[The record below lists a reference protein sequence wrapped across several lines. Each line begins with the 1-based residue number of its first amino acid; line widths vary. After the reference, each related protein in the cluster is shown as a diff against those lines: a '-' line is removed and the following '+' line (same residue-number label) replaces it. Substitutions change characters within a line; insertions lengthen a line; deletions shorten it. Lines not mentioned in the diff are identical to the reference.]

1 MNRSIILERP
11 LIVRCWRVI
20 GQVAKAEKRTEL
32 IPVLLR
38 VRETGGTDA
47 RDLAEHL
54 LFESRSRRVVAERLL
69 HIAHAYGLVEK
80 EEHDR
85 VFTLTEAG
93 ERAID
98 TDEVFVPDL
107 GAWTI
112 WASDDPLLP
121 SPILRVEAWNEPRA
135 FDEIKGKKRKSSEER
150 SHEALPAWLQKVVNK
165 PITPNVGAAAICIN
179 HLEDKAEAVETNG
192 TLRLSW
198 NVGDG
203 RLQLTGALEGKKVA
217 TELEAPPLSLDQIW
231 FTLFEQEALLE
242 EKKVA
247 TELEASPLSL
257 NQIWPTLLEQEALIE
272 WWDMDRQKLC
282 VSFDGTDDT
291 EREAMVR
298 DLRFE
303 SPHIPDY
310 GEFDLI
316 TVREVP
322 ITPATEADVQSWAK
336 WRLRTRI
343 QDYATSERYAAWR
356 AEAADPFDQYEVEL
370 PTRTQIARELWNQ
383 TTNRPKPEVWHL
395 AAAEDWRL

>member
-11 LIVRCWRVI
+11 VIVKCWRVV

-32 IPVLLR
+32 IPFLLR
-38 VRETGGTDA
+38 VRETGGADA

-80 EEHDR
+80 EERDR

-112 WASDDPLLP
+112 WASEDPLLP
-121 SPILRVEAWNEPRA
+121 SPILRVDAWNEPRA
-135 FDEIKGKKRKSSEER
+135 FDEIKGKKWESAEER
-150 SHEALPAWLQKVVNK
+150 SHEDLPAWLQKVVNR
-165 PITPNVGAAAICIN
+165 PITPNAGGAAICIN
-179 HLEDKAEAVETNG
+179 HLEDKAEAVETND

-203 RLQLTGALEGKKVA
+203 RLQLTGALEGKKIA

-231 FTLFEQEALLE
+231 F
-242 EKKVA
+242 
-247 TELEASPLSL
+247 
-257 NQIWPTLLEQEALIE
+257 TLLEQEALIE

-343 QDYATSERYAAWR
+343 QDYATSERYAAWCK
-356 AEAADPFDQYEVEL
+356 EAVAPFDQYEIKL
-370 PTRTQIARELWNQ
+370 PTRTELFDEFWNK
-383 TTNRPKPEVWHL
+383 TTNLPKPEVWHL

>member
-1 MNRSIILERP
+1 MNRSITLERSV
-11 LIVRCWRVI
+11 IVRCWRVV

-47 RDLAEHL
+47 RGLAEHL
-54 LFESRSRRVVAERLL
+54 LFESRSRRVVAGRLL

-80 EEHDR
+80 EERAR

-98 TDEVFVPDL
+98 TDEVFVPEH

-112 WASDDPLLP
+112 WASEDPLLP
-121 SPILRVEAWNEPRA
+121 SPILRVDTWNEPSA
-135 FDEIKGKKRKSSEER
+135 FDEIKGKKWESAEER
-150 SHEALPAWLQKVVNK
+150 SHEDLPAWLRKVVK
-165 PITPNVGAAAICIN
+165 RPITPAAGATAVCIN
-179 HLEDKAEAVETNG
+179 HLENKAEAVETND

-203 RLQLTGALEGKKVA
+203 RLQLTGTLEGKKVA
-217 TELEAPPLSLDQIW
+217 TELEAPPISQDQIW
-231 FTLFEQEALLE
+231 LTFLKE
-242 EKKVA
+242 
-247 TELEASPLSL
+247 
-257 NQIWPTLLEQEALIE
+257 EALIE

-282 VSFDGTDDT
+282 IDFDDTDGT
-291 EREAMVR
+291 EREAMVC
-298 DLRFE
+298 DLGFE

-310 GEFDLI
+310 GEFDPI

-322 ITPATEADVQSWAK
+322 ITPATEADAQSWAK
-336 WRLRTRI
+336 WRLHTRI
-343 QDYATSERYAAWR
+343 QDYATSERYAAWC
-356 AEAADPFDQYEVEL
+356 AEAADPFDQYEIDL
-370 PTRTQIARELWNQ
+370 PTRTELFDEVCNR
-383 TTNRPKPEVWHL
+383 TTNRPAPEFWHL

>member
-32 IPVLLR
+32 IPFLLR

-80 EEHDR
+80 EERDR

-112 WASDDPLLP
+112 WASEDPLLP
-121 SPILRVEAWNEPRA
+121 SPILRVDAWNEPSA
-135 FDEIKGKKRKSSEER
+135 FDEIKGKKWESAEER
-150 SHEALPAWLQKVVNK
+150 SHEDLPAWLQKVVNR
-165 PITPNVGAAAICIN
+165 PITPNAGGAAICIN
-179 HLEDKAEAVETNG
+179 HLEDKAEAVETND

-198 NVGDG
+198 NVGAG
-203 RLQLTGALEGKKVA
+203 RLQLTGALEGKKVE

-231 FTLFEQEALLE
+231 LTLLKEEALL
-242 EKKVA
+242 K
-247 TELEASPLSL
+247 
-257 NQIWPTLLEQEALIE
+257 
-272 WWDMDRQKLC
+272 WWDMNRQQLR
-282 VSFDGTDDT
+282 VTFDETDET
-291 EREAMVR
+291 EREAMSR
-298 DLRFE
+298 DFWFE
-303 SPHIPDY
+303 SPKIPDY
-310 GEFDLI
+310 GKFESLD
-316 TVREVP
+316 VRDVP
-322 ITPATEADVQSWAK
+322 ITPYTEDDAQSWAK

-343 QDYATSERYAAWR
+343 RDYATVECYKDWCT
-356 AEAADPFDQYEVEL
+356 EAADPFKRYEIKL
-370 PTRTQIARELWNQ
+370 PTRTELFGEFWNQ

>member
-1 MNRSIILERP
+1 MNRSITLERSV
-11 LIVRCWRVI
+11 IVRCWRVV

-69 HIAHAYGLVEK
+69 NIAHAYGLVEK
-80 EEHDR
+80 EERDR

-112 WASDDPLLP
+112 WASEDPLLP
-121 SPILRVEAWNEPRA
+121 SPILRIEPWNDEPNA
-135 FDEIKGKKRKSSEER
+135 YSEIPRKNRESTEER
-150 SHEALPAWLQKVVNK
+150 FPEDLPVWLQNVVSTT
-165 PITPNVGAAAICIN
+165 PITPAATSAAICVN
-179 HLEDKAEAVETNG
+179 HLEDKAEAVETND

-203 RLQLTGALEGKKVA
+203 RLHLTGTLVGKKVA

-231 FTLFEQEALLE
+231 STLLE
-242 EKKVA
+242 E
-247 TELEASPLSL
+247 
-257 NQIWPTLLEQEALIE
+257 EALIE
-272 WWDMDRQKLC
+272 QLDKDRQKLC
-282 VSFDGTDDT
+282 VDFDETDDT
-291 EREAMVR
+291 EREAMVC
-298 DLRFE
+298 DLGFK
-303 SPHIPDY
+303 SPKIPDC
-310 GEFDLI
+310 GEFEPV

-322 ITPATEADVQSWAK
+322 ITPATEADAQSWAK

-356 AEAADPFDQYEVEL
+356 AEAADPFDQYVIEL
-370 PTRTQIARELWNQ
+370 PTRTELLDEVCNR
-383 TTNRPKPEVWHL
+383 TTNRPDPEFWHL
-395 AAAEDWRL
+395 AAAKDWKL